1 MILISGYTGDFK
13 ERYAAGTCRKQTGD
27 LPLAAMSATTMLAQ
41 VVIAAGG
48 LVVETVS
55 ASAPFVH
62 RLRVI

>member
-1 MILISGYTGDFK
+1 MPQKPAGD
-13 ERYAAGTCRKQTGD
+13 GPVD
-27 LPLAAMSATTMLAQ
+27 LPLAAMSATTMIAQ

-48 LVVETVS
+48 LVVEPVS